1 MSIHTFLFLVKFN
14 LFTGACSVVF
24 FAPVLIG
31 ACWWHLALVCW
42 AWLSRHNLTFQSK
55 TNPRAREWA
64 GAGKKENAIFCT
76 FWGNWR
82 NGSNESTASYLRF
95 TVQILGKTKTQK
107 DRLSLTLNSP
117 LSGNRIIGNSEVC
130 KITFSLRRAKWLSMR
145 AFLIL
150 SLSEQYF
157 APDLDGD
164 LGFGCHWVGSDVV
177 GPGPWNPPGKLL
189 SCRLILLRAKFAN
202 RGN

>member
-1 MSIHTFLFLVKFN
+1 MNTNVLSSIWIYLFCFSSTKGLSLNQRGSRSKKYGKRSLNILCRTCWVKMSIHTFLFLVKFN

-95 TVQILGKTKTQK
+95 TVQIGKTKTQN

-130 KITFSLRRAKWLSMR
+130 KITFSLRRAKWL
-145 AFLIL
+145 
-150 SLSEQYF
+150 
-157 APDLDGD
+157 
-164 LGFGCHWVGSDVV
+164 
-177 GPGPWNPPGKLL
+177 
-189 SCRLILLRAKFAN
+189 
-202 RGN
+202 